1 MAGEINGTKVV
12 LTKDG
17 TTIVGVG
24 EATMTFAGTPI
35 DISSK
40 STGDFVV
47 MLNNELASKQVTIA
61 LTLNYN
67 SSADFRQMRTD
78 SRSGTQ
84 ATYSLVYTSDAAT
97 DESITGTFVP
107 TGLSDAM
114 PMGDKVTSTVNLMSS
129 GAPTFVAAS

>member
-1 MAGEINGTKVV
+1 MAGEINGTKVI
-12 LTKDG
+12 LMKDG
-17 TTIVGVG
+17 STIVGVG
-24 EATMTFAGTPI
+24 DATMTFAGTPI

-47 MLNNELASKQVTIA
+47 MLNNELSAKQVTIA

-67 SSADFRQMRTD
+67 SSADFRQMRAD
-78 SRSGTQ
+78 SRTGTQ

-114 PMGDKVTSTVNLMSS
+114 PLGDKVTSTVNLMSS
-129 GAPTFVAAS
+129 GAPTFIEAV

>member
-1 MAGEINGTKVV
+1 MAGEINGTKII
-12 LTKDG
+12 LMKDG

-24 EATMTFAGTPI
+24 DATMTFAGTPI

-47 MLNNELASKQVTIA
+47 MLNNELSAKQVTIA

-67 SSADFRQMRTD
+67 SSADFRQMRADART
-78 SRSGTQ
+78 GTQ
-84 ATYSLVYTSDAAT
+84 ATYSLIYTSDATT

-107 TGLSDAM
+107 TGLADAM
-114 PMGDKVTSTVNLMSS
+114 PMGDKVTSTINLMSS
-129 GAPTFVAAS
+129 GAPTFVEAV

>member
-47 MLNNELASKQVTIA
+47 MLNNELAAKQVTIA